1 MLVKP
6 VAKENLSAQL
16 YNQLRKALMDGQLA
30 PGERL
35 TISGIAE
42 QFGTSITPVREAIF
56 RLVSERALDM
66 RAATSVSVPQLA
78 PDDLREIQRIRIEL
92 EGSAAARAAEI
103 VRPEQIAELEA
114 IQSAFIDAARTDPSR
129 ASLLNRDFHFLLL
142 RIAQMPILEGIVENM
157 WVLMGP
163 FLRLFHDLT
172 PKRELS
178 EGEHRHHDILTALRK
193 RDPASARAAMQADIR
208 WGETLIAQ
216 IEASLAP
223 TRMGK
228 A

>member
-16 YNQLRKALMDGQLA
+16 YSQLRKALMDGQLA

-66 RAATSVSVPQLA
+66 RAATSVSVPHLA

-103 VRPEQIAELEA
+103 ITPDQIGQLET
-114 IQSAFIDAARTDPSR
+114 IQRAFIEAARTDPRR

-142 RIAQMPILEGIVENM
+142 NIARMPILEGIVENM

-178 EGEHRHHDILTALRK
+178 EAEHRHHDVLAALRA
-193 RDPASARAAMQADIR
+193 RDPVAARIAMQDDIR

-216 IEASLAP
+216 LEQKQTGAR
-223 TRMGK
+223 TTG
-228 A
+228 